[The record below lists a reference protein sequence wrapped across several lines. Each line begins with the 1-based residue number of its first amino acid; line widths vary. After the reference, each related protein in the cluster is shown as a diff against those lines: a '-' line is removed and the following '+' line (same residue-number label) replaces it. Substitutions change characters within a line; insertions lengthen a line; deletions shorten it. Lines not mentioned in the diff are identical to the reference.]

1 LGNEQKNGVESTK
14 TEMEQFALMTGERTE
29 QDLLAECR
37 NGSREA
43 FESLFVANQKRVFS
57 VALNFFGGDE
67 ALAKDITQQVFL
79 KFFYKVGEFR
89 AESEFTTWLY
99 RMTVNACI
107 DEQRKTRR
115 FFSIENFFGDFKVKK
130 TQDDRIQQQEISD
143 EVQKAIA
150 TLKPKFRLPIL
161 LKYVENLSYQE
172 IAEVL
177 DCSIGTISSRLN
189 RGHKMLANKLGHLKN
204 EI

>member
-1 LGNEQKNGVESTK
+1 
-14 TEMEQFALMTGERTE
+14 MEQLVLTTE
-29 QDLLAECR
+29 NSIDTDLLAACR

-43 FESLFVANQKRVFS
+43 FESLFLTNQKRVYS

-79 KFFYKVGEFR
+79 KIFYKIGEFR
-89 AESEFTTWLY
+89 GESELTTWIY

-107 DEQRKTRR
+107 DEQRRRRR
-115 FFSIENFFGDFKVKK
+115 FFSLENFFGDFKTRVP
-130 TQDDRIQQQEISD
+130 DDKIHRREISAQ
-143 EVQKAIA
+143 VQKAIA

-161 LKYVENLSYQE
+161 LKYAENLSYQE
-172 IAEVL
+172 IAEIL
-177 DCSIGTISSRLN
+177 DCSIGTVASRLN
-189 RGHKMLANKLGHLKN
+189 RGHKMLAQKLEHLKN